1 MQAGEDV
8 LGLVRRTRA
17 HPSYADCY
25 TLPSYGKCWRRAAR
39 GAPPPTP
46 PPRRGG
52 QGGCAHRAKPA
63 GLGALVCAPHRG
75 GLLPARSPWSG
86 AGRTTQCTK
95 SHNMFLPGASK
106 TCRALHQIAAQRWTL
121 MDTAPLDACHK
132 GHANSPLQP
141 RAPEMMR
148 TDHAAA
154 ALCGSEMC
162 ETTSDTRALVRV
174 CVVDRAGR
182 TVLQVRLRPLL
193 AFVPCHMHAE
203 LPWLLPCSS
212 STEQSVED
220 LNVRVF
226 A

>member
-39 GAPPPTP
+39 RAADASAPPVLF
-46 PPRRGG
+46 GLDW
-52 QGGCAHRAKPA
+52 CAHRAKPA

-86 AGRTTQCTK
+86 AGRTTQCSK
-95 SHNMFLPGASK
+95 SHNTFLPGASK
-106 TCRALHQIAAQRWTL
+106 TCRALRQIAAQRCTL
-121 MDTAPLDACHK
+121 MYTAPLDACHK

-141 RAPEMMR
+141 RAPEIVR
-148 TDHAAA
+148 THHAAA

-182 TVLQVRLRPLL
+182 TVLQVRLGPLL
-193 AFVPCHMHAE
+193 AFRTVSNACRAAVAAA
-203 LPWLLPCSS
+203 LQLF
-212 STEQSVED
+212 D
-220 LNVRVF
+220 
-226 A
+226 